1 MRSEFEKL
9 EEIKN
14 LFKIGNFQFNED
26 EGNYTGTKG
35 TALSYLRGAWVI
47 YQSRQTEVDELNW
60 QLESEREETIK
71 GYTKISDLR
80 LERDELQ
87 YKAKLRESDHQAL
100 LVKYQATKKCWEDM
114 GKEKDELKKRVD
126 AAHDTLTDL
135 KDKSEALHHRW
146 NILSDSVALAE
157 AEMIDMCVKEL
168 EQALKGGG
176 E

>member
-9 EEIKN
+9 PEIKDSLN
-14 LFKIGNFQFNED
+14 ENILFIGNRYCTNNDGFFDLVNWL
-26 EGNYTGTKG
+26 N
-35 TALSYLRGAWVI
+35 GAWCA
-47 YQSRQTEVDELNW
+47 YQHRQTEVDGLNW

-126 AAHDTLTDL
+126 AAHDTLTEL